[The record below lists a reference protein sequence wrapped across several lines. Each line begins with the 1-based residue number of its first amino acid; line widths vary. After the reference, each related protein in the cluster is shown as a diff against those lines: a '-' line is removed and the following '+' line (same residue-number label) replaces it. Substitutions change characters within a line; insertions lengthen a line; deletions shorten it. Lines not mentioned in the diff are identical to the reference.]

1 MTTSQILGYVISPLF
16 TAIIGF
22 LISQLSYMHKKNKER
37 EKRSVDEYEALK
49 ETCKYTLRQFLKE
62 DYEFYVEGQGYCSLA
77 DKEEVERAY
86 LLYHDKWN
94 GNGQGTRYYKAIMA
108 LPEHPEQENH

>member
-1 MTTSQILGYVISPLF
+1 MVLTIIGGIVSPLMGCV
-16 TAIIGF
+16 IGV
-22 LISQLSYMHKKNKER
+22 LATLLANAKKKAKER
-37 EKRSVDEYEALK
+37 EEREKEERIALK

-62 DYEFYVEGQGYCSLA
+62 DYEYYVEQMGYCSLA

-94 GNGQGTRYYKAIMA
+94 GNGQGTRYYEAIMR
-108 LPEHPEQENH
+108 LPEHPTEE

>member
-1 MTTSQILGYVISPLF
+1 MILTIVGWVVSPIMGC
-16 TAIIGF
+16 IIGV
-22 LISQLSYMHKKNKER
+22 LAAKLSAMKKKATERDER
-37 EKRSVDEYEALK
+37 EKEERIALK

-62 DYEFYVEGQGYCSLA
+62 DYEFYVESQGWCSLA

-86 LLYHDKWN
+86 ILYHDKWN
-94 GNGQGTRYYKAIMA
+94 GNGQGTRYYQAIMA